1 MIDTDAITDQC
12 DTDLLALTADIVVAF
27 LANNRVEAEA
37 VPQVIS
43 ATHAAL
49 ARLGTPG
56 ADVPAEVEEIQKPS
70 RAAVRKSV
78 TDDGIVSFIDGRSY
92 KMMKRHL
99 SRNGYTPDSYRER
112 FGLSADYPM
121 VAPAY
126 SAVRS
131 AHAKASGLGAKGRSP
146 AKAKKAAVKR
156 RT

>member
-1 MIDTDAITDQC
+1 MTDTDAITDQS
-12 DTDLLALTADIVVAF
+12 DADLLALTADIVVAF

-56 ADVPAEVEEIQKPS
+56 ADAPVEVEEIQKPS
-70 RAAVRKSV
+70 RAAERKSV
-78 TDDGIVSFIDGRSY
+78 TDDGIVSFLDGRTY
-92 KMMKRHL
+92 KTLKRHL
-99 SRNGYTPDSYRER
+99 STRGYTPDSYRER

-131 AHAKASGLGAKGRSP
+131 AHAKASGLGTRARLS
-146 AKAKKAAVKR
+146 AKAMKAAGKH

>member
-1 MIDTDAITDQC
+1 MIDTDAITDQS
-12 DTDLLALTADIVVAF
+12 DADLLALTADIVVAF

-49 ARLGTPG
+49 ARLGTSG
-56 ADVPAEVEEIQKPS
+56 GDAPAEVEEIQKPS

-78 TDDGIVSFIDGRSY
+78 TDEGLVSFLDGRTY
-92 KMMKRHL
+92 KTLKRHL
-99 SRNGYTPDSYRER
+99 STRGYTPDSYRER

-131 AHAKASGLGAKGRSP
+131 AHAKASGLGTRARLP
-146 AKAKKAAVKR
+146 ARATKAAGKR
-156 RT
+156 QT

>member
-1 MIDTDAITDQC
+1 MIDIDASTDHA
-12 DTDLLALTADIVVAF
+12 DTDLLSLTADIVVAY
-27 LANNRVEAEA
+27 LANNRVDAET

-49 ARLGTPG
+49 ARLESAG
-56 ADVPAEVEEIQKPS
+56 ADGPAEVEEIQKPS

-78 TDDGIVSFIDGRSY
+78 TEDGIVSFLDGRTY

-99 SRNGYTPDSYRER
+99 SRNGYTPESYRER

-146 AKAKKAAVKR
+146 AKAKKAAAKR